1 MKYKELKKKKKY
13 TKVRIDNEDC
23 LQLDLG
29 KVNLVIR
36 FSVEKDT
43 ILNDIQQSLTE
54 SFEERIRGVANEES
68 IYAI

>member
-1 MKYKELKKKKKY
+1 MKYKELKEKKKY

>member
-1 MKYKELKKKKKY
+1 MKYKELKEKKKY

-54 SFEERIRGVANEES
+54 SFEERIKGESNEKS
-68 IYAI
+68 ICTI

>member
-1 MKYKELKKKKKY
+1 MKYKELRKNKKY

-43 ILNDIQQSLTE
+43 VLNDIQQSLTE